1 MRIETLAVKT
11 GMDPDGTSRAIAPP
25 ITLSTTF
32 ERGKDGLYPG
42 GFDYSRSGNP
52 NRALLEAAL
61 AALEGGPEAVA
72 FPSGMA
78 ATFAVIFSLAPGDH
92 VVAADDAYYGTGV
105 LLRDSFAERGIEA
118 SFVDMTDLDAVRAA
132 MRPNTR
138 LVWMETPSNPLIRIS
153 DIEALAGIAR
163 EGGAISCCDNTW
175 ATPLLQRP
183 LDLGVDLVMHST
195 TKYFGGHSDVTGG
208 AVIVREPGETL
219 EALRKIQK
227 DGGLVPSPF
236 DAWLTRRGLES
247 LAARMAMH
255 CANALELARFL
266 DAHPRVERVHYPGL
280 EDDPGHALAVRQMSG
295 FGGMLSFDVA
305 GGRDEAFAV
314 AAHVRVIARATSL
327 GGTHSLIEH
336 RASVEG
342 PTTRAPENLLRM
354 SVGLEHP
361 DDLKEDLNQALAAT
375 YCFGAP

>member
-11 GMDPDGTSRAIAPP
+11 GMDPDRTSRAIAPP

-32 ERGKDGLYPG
+32 ERGEDGSYPG

-52 NRALLEAAL
+52 NRAVLEEAL

-78 ATFAVIFSLAPGDH
+78 ATFSVIFSLSPGDH

-105 LLRDSFAERGIEA
+105 LLRESFAERGIES
-118 SFVDMTDLDAVRAA
+118 SFVDMTDLDAVRSA

-153 DIEALAGIAR
+153 DIEAIAGIAR

-183 LDLGVDLVMHST
+183 LDFGVDLVMHST

-208 AVIVREPGETL
+208 VVIVREPGGTL
-219 EALRKIQK
+219 DALRKIQK

-255 CANALELARFL
+255 CANAMELARFL

-280 EDDPGHALAVRQMSG
+280 EDDPGYALAARQMSD
-295 FGGMLSFDVA
+295 FGGMLSFDVV
-305 GGRDEAFAV
+305 GGQEEAFAV
-314 AAHVRVIARATSL
+314 AAGVKVIARATSL

-342 PTTRAPENLLRM
+342 AATRAPENLLRM
-354 SVGLEHP
+354 SVGLEHV
-361 DDLKEDLNQALAAT
+361 DDLKEDLHRALAEAR
-375 YCFGAP
+375 

>member
-32 ERGKDGLYPG
+32 ERGEDGSYPG

-78 ATFAVIFSLAPGDH
+78 ATFSVIFSLSPGDH
-92 VVAADDAYYGTGV
+92 VVAEDAAYYGTGV

-183 LDLGVDLVMHST
+183 LDLGMDLVMHST

-208 AVIVREPGETL
+208 AVIVRESGGTL
-219 EALRKIQK
+219 EALRRIQK

-247 LAARMAMH
+247 LSARMAMH
-255 CANALELARFL
+255 CANAMEVARFL

-280 EDDPGHALAVRQMSG
+280 EDDPGHALAARQMSG
-295 FGGMLSFDVA
+295 FGGMLSFDVV
-305 GGRDEAFAV
+305 GGREEAFAV
-314 AAHVRVIARATSL
+314 AAHVKVIARATSL

-336 RASVEG
+336 RASIEG

-361 DDLKEDLNQALAAT
+361 DDLKEDLDRALAAT
-375 YCFGAP
+375 E

>member
-1 MRIETLAVKT
+1 MRIETVAVKA
-11 GMDPDGTSRAIAPP
+11 GLEPEAGSRAIAAA

-32 ERGKDGLYPG
+32 ERGEDGSYPG
-42 GFDYSRSGNP
+42 GFDYSRTGNP
-52 NRALLEAAL
+52 NRAALEAAL
-61 AALEGGPEAVA
+61 AALEGGAEAVA

-78 ATFAVIFSLAPGDH
+78 ATFSIIFSLSPGDH

-105 LLRDSFAERGIEA
+105 LLREQFAERGVEA

-138 LVWMETPSNPLIRIS
+138 LVWMETPSNPLIRVS
-153 DIEALAGIAR
+153 DIEAIAGIAR
-163 EGGAISCCDNTW
+163 GGGALSCCDNTW

-183 LDLGVDLVMHST
+183 LELGADLVMHSM

-208 AVIVREPGETL
+208 AVIVREPGKTL
-219 EALRKIQK
+219 EALRGLQR

-247 LAARMAMH
+247 LAPRMAAH
-255 CANALELARFL
+255 CSNARELARFL
-266 DAHPRVERVHYPGL
+266 AAHPGVERVHYPGL
-280 EDDPGHALAVRQMSG
+280 EDDAGHALASRQMSD
-295 FGGMLSFDVA
+295 FGGMLAFDVA
-305 GGRDEAFAV
+305 GGREEAFAV
-314 AAHVRVIARATSL
+314 AAAVKIIARATSL

-354 SVGLEHP
+354 SVGLEHV
-361 DDLKEDLNQALAAT
+361 DDLKEDLAQALAA
-375 YCFGAP
+375 AR

>member
-1 MRIETLAVKT
+1 MRIETVAVKA
-11 GMDPDGTSRAIAPP
+11 GLEPEAGSRAIAAA

-32 ERGKDGLYPG
+32 ERGEDGSYPG
-42 GFDYSRSGNP
+42 GFDYSRTGNP
-52 NRALLEAAL
+52 NRAALEAAL
-61 AALEGGPEAVA
+61 AALEGGADAVA

-78 ATFAVIFSLAPGDH
+78 ATFAVIFSLSPGDH

-105 LLRDSFAERGIEA
+105 LLREQFAERGVEA

-138 LVWMETPSNPLIRIS
+138 LVWMETPSNPLIRVS
-153 DIEALAGIAR
+153 DIEAIAGIAR
-163 EGGAISCCDNTW
+163 GGGALSCCDNTW

-183 LDLGVDLVMHST
+183 LELGTDLVMYST

-208 AVIVREPGETL
+208 AVIVREPGKTL
-219 EALRKIQK
+219 EALRGLQR

-247 LAARMAMH
+247 LAPRMAAH
-255 CANALELARFL
+255 CSNARELARFL
-266 DAHPRVERVHYPGL
+266 AAHPGVERVHYPGL
-280 EDDPGHALAVRQMSG
+280 EDDPGHALAVRQMSD
-295 FGGMLSFDVA
+295 FGGMLAFDVV
-305 GGRDEAFAV
+305 GGREEAFAV
-314 AAHVRVIARATSL
+314 AAAVKIIARATSL

-342 PTTRAPENLLRM
+342 STTRAPENLLRM
-354 SVGLEHP
+354 SVGLEHI
-361 DDLKEDLNQALAAT
+361 DDLKEDLAQALAAT
-375 YCFGAP
+375 REPQ

>member
-1 MRIETLAVKT
+1 MRMETLAVKS
-11 GMDPDGTSRAIAPP
+11 GLEPDDASKAIAPP

-32 ERGKDGLYPG
+32 ERGEDGSYPG

-52 NRALLEAAL
+52 NRRALEAAL

-78 ATFAVIFSLAPGDH
+78 ATFSVIFSLSPGDH

-105 LLRDSFAERGIEA
+105 LLREQFAERGIEA
-118 SFVDMTDLDAVRAA
+118 TFVDMTDLGAVRAA
-132 MRPNTR
+132 MRPSTR
-138 LVWMETPSNPLIRIS
+138 LVWMETPSNPLIRVS
-153 DIEALAGIAR
+153 DIEAIAGIAR
-163 EGGAISCCDNTW
+163 DGGALSCCDNTW

-183 LDLGVDLVMHST
+183 LELGADLVMHST

-219 EALRKIQK
+219 DALRKIQK
-227 DGGLVPSPF
+227 DGGLIPSPF

-247 LAARMAMH
+247 LAPRMAMH

-266 DAHPRVERVHYPGL
+266 DLHPAVERVHYPGL
-280 EDDPGHALAVRQMSG
+280 EDDAGHVLASRQMSG
-295 FGGMLSFDVA
+295 FGGMLAFDVV
-305 GGRDEAFAV
+305 GGREEAFAV
-314 AAHVRVIARATSL
+314 AAAVKIIARATSL

-336 RASVEG
+336 RASIEG
-342 PTTRAPENLLRM
+342 PATRAPENLLRM
-354 SVGLEHP
+354 SVGLEHA
-361 DDLKEDLNQALAAT
+361 DDLKEDLDRALAAT
-375 YCFGAP
+375 G

>member
-1 MRIETLAVKT
+1 MRPETLAVKA
-11 GMDPDGTSRAIAPP
+11 GMELADASRAIAPP

-32 ERGKDGLYPG
+32 ERGEDGSYPG

-52 NRALLEAAL
+52 NRKALEAAL
-61 AALEGGPEAVA
+61 AALEGGAEAVA

-78 ATFAVIFSLAPGDH
+78 ATFSVIFSLSPGDH

-105 LLRDSFAERGIEA
+105 LLREQFAERGIEA
-118 SFVDMTDLDAVRAA
+118 TFVDMTDLGAVRAA

-138 LVWMETPSNPLIRIS
+138 LVWMETPSNPLIRVS
-153 DIEALAGIAR
+153 DIEAIAGIAR
-163 EGGAISCCDNTW
+163 DGGALSCCDNTW

-183 LDLGVDLVMHST
+183 LELGADLVMHST

-208 AVIVREPGETL
+208 AVIVREPGEAL
-219 EALRKIQK
+219 DALRKIQK
-227 DGGLVPSPF
+227 DGGLIPSPF

-247 LAARMAMH
+247 LAPRMAMH

-266 DAHPRVERVHYPGL
+266 DAHPGVERVHYPGL
-280 EDDPGHALAVRQMSG
+280 EDDPGHRLASRQMSD
-295 FGGMLSFDVA
+295 FGGMLAFDVV

-314 AAHVRVIARATSL
+314 AAAVKIIARATSL

-336 RASVEG
+336 RASIEG

-361 DDLKEDLNQALAAT
+361 EDLKEDLARALAHAVR
-375 YCFGAP
+375 

>member
-32 ERGKDGLYPG
+32 ERGEDGSYPG
-42 GFDYSRSGNP
+42 GFDYSRTGNP
-52 NRALLEAAL
+52 NRASLEAAL
-61 AALEGGPEAVA
+61 AALEGGPEAIA

-78 ATFAVIFSLAPGDH
+78 ATFSVIFSLSPGDH

-132 MRPNTR
+132 VRPNTR

-153 DIEALAGIAR
+153 DIEAVAGIAR
-163 EGGAISCCDNTW
+163 ESGAISCCDNTW

-183 LDLGVDLVMHST
+183 LDLGVDLVVHST
-195 TKYFGGHSDVTGG
+195 TKYLGGHSDVTGG
-208 AVIVREPGETL
+208 AVIVREPGGTL

-255 CANALELARFL
+255 CANAMELARFL

-280 EDDPGHALAVRQMSG
+280 EDDPGHALAARQMSG
-295 FGGMLSFDVA
+295 FGGMLSFDVV
-305 GGRDEAFAV
+305 GGRAEAFAV
-314 AAHVRVIARATSL
+314 AANVRVIARATSL

-336 RASVEG
+336 RASIEG

-361 DDLKEDLNQALAAT
+361 DDLKEDLDRALAA
-375 YCFGAP
+375 AV

>member
-1 MRIETLAVKT
+1 MRPETLAVKA
-11 GMDPDGTSRAIAPP
+11 GLEPDGASKAIAPP

-32 ERGKDGLYPG
+32 ERGEDGSYPG

-52 NRALLEAAL
+52 NRKALEVAL

-78 ATFAVIFSLAPGDH
+78 ATFSVIFSLSPGDH

-105 LLRDSFAERGIEA
+105 LLREQFAERGIEA
-118 SFVDMTDLDAVRAA
+118 TCVDMTELGAVRAA

-138 LVWMETPSNPLIRIS
+138 LVWMETPSNPLIRVS
-153 DIEALAGIAR
+153 DIEAIAGIAR
-163 EGGAISCCDNTW
+163 DGGALSCCDNTW

-183 LDLGVDLVMHST
+183 LELGADLVMHST

-208 AVIVREPGETL
+208 GVIVREPGEML
-219 EALRKIQK
+219 DALRKIQK
-227 DGGLVPSPF
+227 DGGLIPSPF

-247 LAARMAMH
+247 LAPRMAMH

-266 DAHPRVERVHYPGL
+266 DVHPGVERVHYPGL
-280 EDDPGHALAVRQMSG
+280 EDDPGHALASRQMSD
-295 FGGMLSFDVA
+295 FGGMLAFDVV
-305 GGRDEAFAV
+305 GGREEAFAV
-314 AAHVRVIARATSL
+314 AAAVKIIARATSL

-342 PTTRAPENLLRM
+342 PATRAPENLLRM

-361 DDLKEDLNQALAAT
+361 EDLKEDLARALAHAVR
-375 YCFGAP
+375 

>member
-11 GMDPDGTSRAIAPP
+11 GMDPDGASRAIAPP

-32 ERGKDGLYPG
+32 ERGEDGSYPG

-52 NRALLEAAL
+52 NRAALEAAL

-78 ATFAVIFSLAPGDH
+78 ATFSVIFSLSPGDH

-118 SFVDMTDLDAVRAA
+118 SFVDMTDLDAVRSA
-132 MRPNTR
+132 MRTHTR

-153 DIEALAGIAR
+153 DIEAIAGIAR

-183 LDLGVDLVMHST
+183 LDFGVDLVMHST

-208 AVIVREPGETL
+208 AVIVREPGGTL
-219 EALRKIQK
+219 DALRKIQK

-255 CANALELARFL
+255 CANAMDLARFL

-280 EDDPGHALAVRQMSG
+280 EDDPGHALAARQMSD

-305 GGRDEAFAV
+305 GGQEEAFAV
-314 AAHVRVIARATSL
+314 AAAVKVIARATSL

-354 SVGLEHP
+354 SVGLEHV
-361 DDLKEDLNQALAAT
+361 DDLKEDLDRALAAA
-375 YCFGAP
+375 G

>member
-11 GMDPDGTSRAIAPP
+11 GLDPDGVSRAIAPP
-25 ITLSTTF
+25 LTLSTTF
-32 ERGKDGLYPG
+32 ERGEDGSYPG
-42 GFDYSRSGNP
+42 GFDYSRTGNP
-52 NRALLEAAL
+52 NRTALEMAL

-78 ATFAVIFSLAPGDH
+78 ATFSVIFSLSTGDH

-105 LLRDSFAERGIEA
+105 LLRDQFAERGIAA

-138 LVWMETPSNPLIRIS
+138 LVWMETPSNPRIRIS
-153 DIEALAGIAR
+153 DIEALADIAR

-208 AVIVREPGETL
+208 AVIVREQGGTL

-255 CANALELARFL
+255 CANSMEIARFL

-280 EDDPGHALAVRQMSG
+280 EDDPGHALAARQMSD
-295 FGGMLSFDVA
+295 FGGMLAFDVV

-314 AAHVRVIARATSL
+314 AANVKIIARATSL

-336 RASVEG
+336 RASIEG

-354 SVGLEHP
+354 SVGLEHA
-361 DDLKEDLNQALAAT
+361 DDLKEDLDRALAA
-375 YCFGAP
+375 AS

>member
-11 GMDPDGTSRAIAPP
+11 GMDPDRANRAIASP

-32 ERGKDGLYPG
+32 ERGEDGSYPG

-52 NRALLEAAL
+52 NRAALEAAL

-78 ATFAVIFSLAPGDH
+78 ATFSVIFSLSPGDH

-105 LLRDSFAERGIEA
+105 LLRESFAERGIEA
-118 SFVDMTDLDAVRAA
+118 SFVDMTDLDAVRSA
-132 MRPNTR
+132 MRSNTR
-138 LVWMETPSNPLIRIS
+138 LAWMETPSNPLIRIS
-153 DIEALAGIAR
+153 DIEAIAGIAR

-183 LDLGVDLVMHST
+183 LDLGMDLVMHST

-208 AVIVREPGETL
+208 AVIVREGGETL

-255 CANALELARFL
+255 CANAMELARFL

-280 EDDPGHALAVRQMSG
+280 EDDPGHALAARQMSD
-295 FGGMLSFDVA
+295 FGGMLSFDVV
-305 GGRDEAFAV
+305 GGREEAFAV
-314 AAHVRVIARATSL
+314 AANVKVIARATSL

-342 PTTRAPENLLRM
+342 PMTRAPENLLRM
-354 SVGLEHP
+354 SVGLEHV
-361 DDLKEDLNQALAAT
+361 DDLKEDLDRALAAA
-375 YCFGAP
+375 G

>member
-32 ERGKDGLYPG
+32 ERGEDGSYPG

-52 NRALLEAAL
+52 NRAALEAAL

-78 ATFAVIFSLAPGDH
+78 ATFSVIFSLSTGDH

-153 DIEALAGIAR
+153 DIEAIAGIAR

-183 LDLGVDLVMHST
+183 LDLGMDLVMHST

-208 AVIVREPGETL
+208 AVIVREAGETL
-219 EALRKIQK
+219 EALRKVQK

-255 CANALELARFL
+255 CANAMELARFL
-266 DAHPRVERVHYPGL
+266 DVHPRVDRVHYPGL
-280 EDDPGHALAVRQMSG
+280 KDDPGHALAARQMSD
-295 FGGMLSFDVA
+295 FGGMLSFDVV
-305 GGRDEAFAV
+305 GGREEAFAV
-314 AAHVRVIARATSL
+314 AANVKVIARATSL

-354 SVGLEHP
+354 SVGLEHV
-361 DDLKEDLNQALAAT
+361 DDLKEDLDRALAA
-375 YCFGAP
+375 C

>member
-32 ERGKDGLYPG
+32 ERGEDGSYPG

-118 SFVDMTDLDAVRAA
+118 TFVDMTDLDAVRAA
-132 MRPNTR
+132 MRPTTR
-138 LVWMETPSNPLIRIS
+138 LVWMETPSNPLIRVS

-183 LDLGVDLVMHST
+183 LELGVDLVMHST
-195 TKYFGGHSDVTGG
+195 TKYLGGHSDVTGG
-208 AVIVREPGETL
+208 AVIVREPGATL

-255 CANALELARFL
+255 CANAMEVARFL

-280 EDDPGHALAVRQMSG
+280 EDDPGHALAARQMSG
-295 FGGMLSFDVA
+295 FGGMLAFDVV

-314 AAHVRVIARATSL
+314 AAHVKVIARATSL

-336 RASVEG
+336 RASIEG

-354 SVGLEHP
+354 SVGLEHA
-361 DDLKEDLNQALAAT
+361 DDLKEDLDRALAAID
-375 YCFGAP
+375 